1 MERIAIYGKGW
12 IWKSTISC
20 NISAQFSKMWKKVL
34 QVWCD
39 PKADSTKK
47 LTSWK
52 RIVSIMEMLSKQDDY
67 VSINELTVKWY
78 NWIDCIEAG
87 GPIPWTWC
95 AWRGISK
102 MFEIFDDVDL
112 LKEDYDVILF
122 DVLWDVVCGWF
133 ASPLRVWYGEK
144 IFIVVSEEI
153 MSMYACNNICKAV
166 NQYSRNWIYV
176 GWVIVN
182 ARSNTLDKEI
192 ITKFVEKIW
201 LDIIAFIPRSDMIA
215 CAEYKSMT
223 LSEYNSDAEVIKVFD
238 TLVQDILKVK
248 KEDKKEPK
256 PMSEEEFDNF
266 FKSFE
271 VKPNSF

>member
-1 MERIAIYGKGW
+1 MERIAIYWKGW

-20 NISAQFSKMWKKVL
+20 NISAQFSKIWKKVL

-52 RIVSIMEMLSKQDDY
+52 RIVSIMEMLSKQADY

-78 NWIDCIEAG
+78 NWIDCIEAWW
-87 GPIPWTWC
+87 PIPWTWC
-95 AWRGISK
+95 AGRGISK

-112 LKEDYDVILF
+112 LKENYDLILF
-122 DVLWDVVCGWF
+122 DVLWDVVCWWF

-144 IFIVVSEEI
+144 IFIVISEEI

-166 NQYSRNWIYV
+166 NQYSRNGVYV

-182 ARSNTLDKEI
+182 ARSNTLNKEI
-192 ITKFVEKIW
+192 ITKFVKKIG
-201 LDIIAFIPRSDMIA
+201 LDIISFIPRSDMIA

-223 LSEYNSDAEVIKVFD
+223 LSEYNKDAEVIKVFD
-238 TLVQDILKVK
+238 KLVEDISKVK
-248 KEDKKEPK
+248 KEDKNDPI

-271 VKPNSF
+271 VKPNSL

>member
-1 MERIAIYGKGW
+1 MERIAIYWKWW

-52 RIVSIMEMLSKQDDY
+52 RIISIMEMLNKQSDY

-78 NWIDCIEAG
+78 NGIDCIEAWW
-87 GPIPWTWC
+87 PIPWTWC

-102 MFEIFDDVDL
+102 MFELFDDVDL
-112 LKEDYDVILF
+112 LKENYDLILF
-122 DVLWDVVCGWF
+122 DVLWDVVCWWF

-144 IFIVVSEEI
+144 IFIVISEEI

-166 NQYSRNWIYV
+166 NQYSRNWVYV
-176 GWVIVN
+176 WGVIVN
-182 ARSNTLDKEI
+182 ARSNSLNKEI
-192 ITKFVEKIW
+192 ITKFVDKIG
-201 LDIIAFIPRSDMIA
+201 LDIISFIPRSDMIA
-215 CAEYKSMT
+215 CAEYKAMT
-223 LSEYNSDAEVIKVFD
+223 LSEYNDKAEVIKVFD
-238 TLVQDILKVK
+238 KLVEDILKIK
-248 KEDKKEPK
+248 KENKKNPD

-271 VKPNSF
+271 VNPNSL

>member
-12 IWKSTISC
+12 IGKSTISC
-20 NISAQFSKMWKKVL
+20 NISAQFSKMWKSVL

-78 NWIDCIEAG
+78 NWIDCIEAWW
-87 GPIPWTWC
+87 PIPWTWC

-133 ASPLRVWYGEK
+133 ASPLRVWYWEK

-166 NQYSRNWIYV
+166 NQYARNWIYV

-182 ARSNTLDKEI
+182 ARSNTMDKEI
-192 ITKFVEKIW
+192 ITKFVDKIW

-215 CAEYKSMT
+215 CAEYKAMT

-248 KEDKKEPK
+248 KEDKKDPI